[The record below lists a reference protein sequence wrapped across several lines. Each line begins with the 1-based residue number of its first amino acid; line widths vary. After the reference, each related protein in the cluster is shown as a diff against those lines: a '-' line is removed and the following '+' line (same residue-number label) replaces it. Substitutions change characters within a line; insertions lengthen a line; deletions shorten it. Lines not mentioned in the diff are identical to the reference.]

1 MCTHKCANK
10 YTLEYAYSV
19 LLLILK
25 AREGLAHAFK
35 GSRQKHHKL
44 EVRLDDKKV
53 TGLSLKKRKIVKEIL
68 LIILTSNPGSM
79 IINWKG
85 LGSE

>member
-1 MCTHKCANK
+1 MVCVRTHKCANK

-35 GSRQKHHKL
+35 GSKHHKL

-53 TGLSLKKRKIVKEIL
+53 TGLSLKKKKR
-68 LIILTSNPGSM
+68 
-79 IINWKG
+79 
-85 LGSE
+85 